1 MGRLNH
7 LSGLLSFI
15 LRHKPETVGI
25 QLSEHGWADVDS
37 LLAGMN
43 AYGRK
48 ISMEDLKKIVEKDKK
63 GRYAFN
69 EDNTKIRARQG
80 HSVNVDVGLRQEVP
94 PKILYH
100 GTSRDVYKKI
110 QKEGIQKMRR
120 LYVHL
125 SLDYD
130 TAMCVGRRHGVPYV
144 FAVDTEKMHQ
154 DGIPFFVSENGIWMT
169 EYVGA
174 EYLSSAKSRK
184 YRKGCSS
191 CAGEF

>member
-7 LSGLLSFI
+7 LSGFLSFI

-130 TAMCVGRRHGVPYV
+130 TAMRVGHRHGVPYV
-144 FAVDTEKMHQ
+144 FAVDAEKMHQ

-184 YRKGCSS
+184 YRKGHSR